1 MVLFRV
7 ISFSVFWLMIEAMGG
22 IPIRSADNADMRVI
36 AGLLDVLPN
45 SEIPPQ
51 CPTMGC

>member
-7 ISFSVFWLMIEAMGG
+7 LSFSVFWLMTEAVGG
-22 IPIRSADNADMRVI
+22 IPIRFADDADVSVI
-36 AGLLDVLPN
+36 AGLLDVLQN

-51 CPTMGC
+51 CPMMGC